1 MSKLANI
8 KSGAIWLGEHHNSA
22 KDHALQNDII
32 QQLASS
38 RGGKQQHHN
47 MAIGLEQVQMQYQF
61 VLDDYMAGK
70 LSLPQLK
77 EGVQWERLWQWPFE
91 NYAPIFETAR
101 DQQIPLLALNVNSQD
116 LELVETGGLPN
127 LTPALLQQYIPDRQ
141 GFANFAK
148 GPSFPT
154 YVDYVI
160 RPSYDLHAALGL
172 LDSNWQGEKLKE
184 RMSFR
189 NFFSSRIL
197 WDECMATRAYE
208 WTTNKN
214 NGGDGMDA
222 KSNNNNRLLI
232 GLVGADHVKLEKG
245 IPGRYARMLAS
256 SGKGGDSVSVL
267 LNPTLSD
274 TRPAASV
281 DAMMANNNLLAANV
295 DQLTLQLRYLKAGLQ
310 EDEDRSLPSST
321 GGVLSMADYLLVN

>member
-8 KSGAIWLGEHHNSA
+8 QSGAIWLGEHHNSA

-38 RGGKQQHHN
+38 RGRKHDI
-47 MAIGLEQVQMQYQF
+47 AIGLEQVQMQYQS
-61 VLDDYMAGK
+61 VLDDYLAGK
-70 LSLPQLK
+70 LTLAQLK
-77 EGVQWERLWQWPFE
+77 EGVEWERLWQWPFE
-91 NYAPIFETAR
+91 NYAPIFETAFR
-101 DQQIPLLALNVNSQD
+101 NQIPLLALNVNSQD
-116 LELVETGGLPN
+116 LRLVETGGLPN
-127 LTPALLQQYIPDRQ
+127 LTPTLLQQYIPDRR
-141 GFANFAK
+141 GFANFAT

-160 RPSYDLHAALGL
+160 RPSYELHAALGL
-172 LDSNWQGEKLKE
+172 LDYNFSGEKLKE
-184 RMSFR
+184 RMTFR

-208 WTTNKN
+208 WT
-214 NGGDGMDA
+214 NGG
-222 KSNNNNRLLI
+222 SNRLLI

-256 SGKGGDSVSVL
+256 SAGTKGDSISVL

-295 DQLTLQLRYLKAGLQ
+295 EQLTLQLRYLKAGLQ
-310 EDEDRSLPSST
+310 EGDDRSLPSST